1 MNVVREIE
9 SINHKELALGIW
21 GGGRGSWHDKYR
33 SSAWVYVGGLST
45 DLTEGDVLC
54 VMSQW
59 GEVDDINLPRE
70 QAENK
75 SQGTCT
81 GFEENFKV

>member
-1 MNVVREIE
+1 
-9 SINHKELALGIW
+9 
-21 GGGRGSWHDKYR
+21 
-33 SSAWVYVGGLST
+33 LST